1 MSNQATMMG
10 MMGNECFMITI
21 NIYIYMCVCVC
32 MYVCLCFSL
41 SEPSL
46 CSFVTVSELFVIS
59 KIICTFVIL
68 LPIKL
73 PVTSTV
79 FSMTLLEKPLSA
91 FVAGYSKSFWL
102 FLPLQLLVRLLPIF
116 LAKDKS
122 IAIYKYSIVRLN

>member
-46 CSFVTVSELFVIS
+46 CSFVTVSELFVIP

-68 LPIKL
+68 LKIYLPIKS
-73 PVTSTV
+73 PVASTV
-79 FSMTLLEKPLSA
+79 FSMTLLEKLLSA
-91 FVAGYSKSFWL
+91 FVAG
-102 FLPLQLLVRLLPIF
+102 
-116 LAKDKS
+116 
-122 IAIYKYSIVRLN
+122 